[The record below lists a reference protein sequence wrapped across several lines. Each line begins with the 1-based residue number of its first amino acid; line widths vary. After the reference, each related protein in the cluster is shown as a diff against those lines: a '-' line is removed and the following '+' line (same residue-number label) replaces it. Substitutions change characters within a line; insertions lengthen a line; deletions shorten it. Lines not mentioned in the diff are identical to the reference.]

1 MPRKVFVLVSGNI
14 GCGKTTLTNIISQTF
29 GLKKFE
35 ESVDDNPYL
44 SLFYQDMNKWCY
56 KLQRYLLFSRV
67 VAHEKISM
75 SEESAIQD
83 RSIYEDMEV
92 FARNQVNNNLWT
104 KEEFRKYNAFCE
116 IISKELIPPDLLIY
130 LKASVPLLKQRI
142 IQRGREFEQELAKS
156 ENDYLQQLNELY
168 NAWISSYNLGPKLV
182 IDSDKFDILN
192 NQDDLQQILS
202 MIGKE
207 LKLDK

>member
-1 MPRKVFVLVSGNI
+1 MPGKVFVLVSGNI
-14 GCGKTTLTNIISQTF
+14 GCGKTTITNIISQTF

-56 KLQRYLLFSRV
+56 KLQRYLLFARV

-75 SEESAIQD
+75 SQESAIQD

-130 LKASVPLLKQRI
+130 LKAPVPLLKQRI
-142 IQRGREFEQELAKS
+142 IQRGREFEQELAKP

-182 IDSDKFDILN
+182 IDSGKFDILN
-192 NQDDLQQILS
+192 NEHDLHQILS
-202 MIGKE
+202 MIGKALE
-207 LKLDK
+207 

>member
-1 MPRKVFVLVSGNI
+1 MPKKVFVLVSGNI
-14 GCGKTTLTNIISQTF
+14 GCGKTTLANIISQRF

-44 SLFYQDMNKWCY
+44 SLFYEDMNKWCY

-75 SEESAIQD
+75 SEFSSIQD

-116 IISKELIPPDLLIY
+116 IISKELIPPNLLIY
-130 LKASVPLLKQRI
+130 LKASVPLLKKRI
-142 IQRGREFEQELAKS
+142 IQRGREFEQELALPQ
-156 ENDYLQQLNELY
+156 NDYLEQLNELY
-168 NAWISSYNLGPKLV
+168 DDWISRYSLGPKLI
-182 IDSDKFDILN
+182 IDSDKVDVLN
-192 NQDDLQQILS
+192 SQQDLNEILS
-202 MIGKE
+202 MIGQKLE
-207 LKLDK
+207 LEK